1 MMIVCTKYILC
12 SLRCIAL
19 CCFKCIA
26 VESTESEVSASDESE
41 FEESI
46 VKSEDQKCI
55 EEPPDILDIDKII
68 HEFKTATEYKFVYL
82 VYAADKK
89 SKFFSPYNFKIVLFK
104 NIDTHCFF
112 TLSNEGFMSH
122 IEDEITFTPFA
133 EFEDQYTS
141 YKKIKNVS

>member
-1 MMIVCTKYILC
+1 M
-12 SLRCIAL
+12 
-19 CCFKCIA
+19 
-26 VESTESEVSASDESE
+26 ESSESEVSASEESE
-41 FEESI
+41 IEESI
-46 VKSEDQKCI
+46 VKTEEQNCI
-55 EEPPDILDIDKII
+55 EEPPDVLDIDKII
-68 HEFKTATEYKFVYL
+68 NEFKTVTEYRFIYL
-82 VYAADKK
+82 VYAANKK

-104 NIDTHCFF
+104 NIDTNCFF